1 MSTTQHPL
9 TETAA
14 EAMTFNSDDAPDW
27 IGFGPF
33 IIERHTESDHVI
45 ALRHLHHPAIIP
57 LTVGGA
63 TRISN
68 FLDSITA
75 QHGGDDTVA
84 SLVAEIRDLRAQ
96 LGEHER
102 ATNPAADADRPWEP
116 LGDDEPLNVGD
127 EVRRV
132 LNRITTTAV
141 VASVDEDGNPWAVG
155 ASVIGIRR
163 YGTWYVRRA
172 AQELP
177 TASCTVI
184 IPADGRKRV
193 EAKANIV
200 WYANEAVLGPD
211 NRWHGVWRTDSGL
224 AISSVSPGEIT
235 PGTWKVADQ

>member
-1 MSTTQHPL
+1 MSKNIAHPL
-9 TETAA
+9 TE
-14 EAMTFNSDDAPDW
+14 D
-27 IGFGPF
+27 
-33 IIERHTESDHVI
+33 R
-45 ALRHLHHPAIIP
+45 
-57 LTVGGA
+57 
-63 TRISN
+63 
-68 FLDSITA
+68 
-75 QHGGDDTVA
+75 
-84 SLVAEIRDLRAQ
+84 VAELWDEHVPLVLNFQVWTWGDRLGILDAMCAAHDAGRAYER
-96 LGEHER
+96 EH
-102 ATNPAADADRPWEP
+102 ADDGWEP
-116 LGDDEPLNVGD
+116 LNEDDPLNVGD